1 MKVRTVSTWCVVLF
15 SLLLPGTD
23 LHAQGGRFAGPN
35 LRTTSYLGL
44 GYVASVPITPLGFSL
59 LAVTPKLFRGAG
71 VYADVK
77 LTTSS
82 PGSDPYYLPG
92 VSVSDAELTYGDLLY
107 EQKSDWLTIDLAMVY
122 AITGEFALYAGA
134 GYSKEKHFR
143 QYFDDTQSRGDLGF
157 YWIAAPAESG
167 TRVNV
172 LGGALIRLR
181 RFLYFQLGV
190 ESAPRAVNLGLT
202 VTVAR

>member
-1 MKVRTVSTWCVVLF
+1 MRSRVVITWCVASI
-15 SLLLPGTD
+15 SLLLPGKG
-23 LHAQGGRFAGPN
+23 LHAQAARRAGPN

-59 LAVTPKLFRGAG
+59 LAVSPKVFRGAG

-92 VSVSDAELTYGDLLY
+92 VSVADAELTYGDLLF
-107 EQKSDWLTIDLAMVY
+107 EQKSDWVTIDLGLVY
-122 AITGEFALYAGA
+122 AITGEFAVYGGA

-143 QYFDDTQSRGDLGF
+143 QYFDDTQTRGDLGF
-157 YWIAAPAESG
+157 YWIADPAESG
-167 TRVNV
+167 TRVNI

-190 ESAPRAVNLGLT
+190 ESAPRAVNLGFT

>member
-1 MKVRTVSTWCVVLF
+1 MRTRALITWCVTSI
-15 SLLLPGTD
+15 SLLLPGAG
-23 LHAQGGRFAGPN
+23 LQAQAARREGPN

-59 LAVTPKLFRGAG
+59 LVVSPKVFRGAG
-71 VYADVK
+71 VYGDVK

-82 PGSDPYYLPG
+82 AGSDPYYLPG
-92 VSVSDAELTYGDLLY
+92 VSVADAEITYGDLLY
-107 EQKSDWLTIDLAMVY
+107 EQRSDWLTIDLAMVY
-122 AITGEFALYAGA
+122 AITGEFAVYAGA
-134 GYSKEKHFR
+134 GYSREKHFR

-157 YWIAAPAESG
+157 YWISDPAESG

-172 LGGALIRLR
+172 LGGALVRLR
-181 RFLYFQLGV
+181 HFLYFQMGV